1 MVKTLRRFGAAA
13 VKVILCA
20 AVFAFIASVGAGD
33 TPTGDLTQSID
44 VYAANGILKFHGRNE
59 TQYRDLRQGTASLT
73 SGAFL
78 KTAGGPAN
86 ILFANNTVLSM
97 DANTEVEVGLYENGI
112 WICQYSGRAYHSHE
126 PGENNLHI
134 VQTSLY
140 AVRAL
145 GTDYRTTVNYPVE
158 GAVTIE
164 WGKVGVI
171 FPREIIGGIDG
182 PVVPEVRAFVPSG
195 RKIVAPIYEDIIT
208 TDPNTRIYRPAQSDK
223 VIKGEKVVRQPQD
236 EWERGCRNLGRQILE
251 IRRRRGIGT
260 LSPED
265 YRMKLGSLL
274 GIDPAIIPGRPE
286 PRLGGLWIGS
296 QNSLII
302 KLCISGN
309 SINDVT
315 IVDLWTG
322 MDKET
327 HEEFGHWV
335 DFSLTQGTHYIIEQG
350 GRVSGTYTIG
360 DENAIWRGATVD
372 IWGTIGS
379 RTGRICVSIHSETD
393 VARYTGSYECLD
405 IRLVDPNGCNY

>member
-1 MVKTLRRFGAAA
+1 MKRIRILKVLFLFGFVAT
-13 VKVILCA
+13 VL
-20 AVFAFIASVGAGD
+20 VFDSASWSAD
-33 TPTGDLTQSID
+33 TPTGDLTQNID

-59 TQYRDLRQGTASLT
+59 TQFRDLRQGTASLT

-78 KTAGGPAN
+78 KTGNGPAN
-86 ILFANNTVLSM
+86 ILFANDSVLCL
-97 DANTEVEVGLYENGI
+97 DANTEVQVGLYENGI

-145 GTDYRTTVNYPVE
+145 GTDYRTTVNSPVE

-195 RKIVAPIYEDIIT
+195 RKIVPPIHEDIIT

-223 VIKGEKVVRQPQD
+223 VIKGEKVVRQPRD
-236 EWERGCRNLGRQILE
+236 EWERSRRNLGRQILE

-274 GIDPAIIPGRPE
+274 GIDPAIIPGRPL
-286 PRLGGLWIGS
+286 PRLGGLWIGGGDVF
-296 QNSLII
+296 II
-302 KLCISGN
+302 KMCIQGN
-309 SINDVT
+309 TISRLQ
-315 IVDLWTG
+315 IVDYWDGT
-322 MDKET
+322 DKET
-327 HEEFGHWV
+327 HEHFQHYVNFG
-335 DFSLTQGTHYIIEQG
+335 FPQGTQFSIGPG
-350 GRVSGTYTIG
+350 GQVYDGATIG
-360 DENAIWRGATVD
+360 DENGIWKGATVVMS
-372 IWGTIGS
+372 GHIGE
-379 RTGRICVSIHSETD
+379 RTGHLFVTVYSETD
-393 VARYTGSYECLD
+393 VAIYSGFCGQIE
-405 IRLVDPNGCNY
+405 IHLVDPNGCNY